1 MSTPAVVLFLLLLL
15 SIFVT
20 IVDCTEEAAPS
31 KEANVA
37 VYVTSDDGHDGNYVG
52 YEYPDGYN
60 PTQGLAGHGGFFR
73 VFNWTTEELS
83 TVSLWHATLQ
93 YHKVIRMVEAKLNT
107 SHMPAHVRHQVH
119 SFIIRHMPP
128 RSVRTLLNKHDRN
141 LIKQRHRSR
150 DVDGVLQVV
159 SDRLSNLDSEAED
172 EVLGY
177 LRDPHR
183 A

>member
-1 MSTPAVVLFLLLLL
+1 MSAHAVVLFLLLLF
-15 SIFVT
+15 SVIVT
-20 IVDCTEEAAPS
+20 IVDCTEEASPS
-31 KEANVA
+31 NVETVPA
-37 VYVTSDDGHDGNYVG
+37 YVMNDDENDGNYVG

-73 VFNWTTEELS
+73 IFNWTTEELS

-128 RSVRTLLNKHDRN
+128 RSVRTLLNKHARN

-159 SDRLSNLDSEAED
+159 SDRLANLDSEAED
-172 EVLGY
+172 EVLDY